1 MTAKTLYKCISHCDK
16 NGLHS
21 ITIISSLP
29 WQQCSGGESERIGF
43 GNNAAEMNLRKFAL
57 ATMQRR

>member
-21 ITIISSLP
+21 ITIISSLL
-29 WQQCSGGESERIGF
+29 WRQCSGGKSGRIGF
-43 GNNAAEMNLRKFAL
+43 GNNAAEVNLGELAL

>member
-21 ITIISSLP
+21 ITIISSLL
-29 WQQCSGGESERIGF
+29 WQQCSGGESERICL
-43 GNNAAEMNLRKFAL
+43 GNNATEMNLTEL
-57 ATMQRR
+57 GPATMLMR